1 MLDTK
6 PIGAFRRKSWNYVAV
21 GAGHGVQWW
30 QESFFA
36 ARMAGYDG
44 MVSLEMEDLTL
55 PMLKGHLSFLR
66 TLRRRWRNRAG
77 NPIWSLSVPDTRR
90 KSTCYLKSTPPW
102 RLRFSPCLS

>member
-1 MLDTK
+1 M
-6 PIGAFRRKSWNYVAV
+6 AV

-30 QESFFA
+30 QESFSA

-66 TLRRRWRNRAG
+66 TLRRRW
-77 NPIWSLSVPDTRR
+77 
-90 KSTCYLKSTPPW
+90 
-102 RLRFSPCLS
+102 